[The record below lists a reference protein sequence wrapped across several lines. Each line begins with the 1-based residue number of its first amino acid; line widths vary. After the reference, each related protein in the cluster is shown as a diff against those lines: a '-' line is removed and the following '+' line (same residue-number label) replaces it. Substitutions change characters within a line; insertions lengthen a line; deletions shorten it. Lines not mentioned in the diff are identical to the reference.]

1 MAGTRRGTS
10 AHALNPLRAAGVTLA
25 VVTVL
30 VAILLASC
38 SGGTPKKPSV
48 EPTNAT
54 TTPLPA
60 ATAAPL
66 PSSHG
71 CYLLTYDDAL
81 EPTSSAEPVE
91 CSQEHTDRTFHVG
104 RPSNVVN
111 GHLLA
116 VDSARVTRQMATEC
130 PRRFAS
136 YVGGSTE
143 QRRLSML
150 SVVWFGPTLRQ
161 SDEGQSWFRCDAIAL
176 ASAGKLAPLTGKL
189 VKVLDSEAG
198 RTRWGRCATGKPG
211 TKGAVQVL
219 CSTKQP
225 GGSTW
230 RAVATVNVAAG
241 PKGAWPGPRKAAAAG
256 AGCEDRVRDQAEDKL
271 SFSWGYEPPTEAQWK
286 AGQHY
291 GFCWSP
297 TKK

>member
-1 MAGTRRGTS
+1 MTAGTRKSTS
-10 AHALNPLRAAGVTLA
+10 AHALKPLHAAGVTLA
-25 VVTVL
+25 VITVL

-38 SGGTPKKPSV
+38 SGGTPKKPTAKTAAS
-48 EPTNAT
+48 P
-54 TTPLPA
+54 TPLA
-60 ATAAPL
+60 TATAAPL
-66 PSSHG
+66 PSPHG
-71 CYLLTYDDAL
+71 CYLLAYDDAL
-81 EPTSSAEPVE
+81 APTSSAEPVD
-91 CSQEHTDRTFHVG
+91 CANEHTDRTFFVG

-150 SVVWFGPTLRQ
+150 SVVWFGPTLKQ
-161 SDEGQSWFRCDAIAL
+161 SDQGQSWFRCDAIAL

-219 CSTKQP
+219 CSTKSA
-225 GGSTW
+225 GSTW
-230 RAVATVNVAAG
+230 RAVATLNVAAG
-241 PKGAWPGPRKAAAAG
+241 AQGTWPGPKKAAAAG
-256 AGCEDRVRDQAEDKL
+256 AGCEDRVRDQAADKL
-271 SFSWGYEPPTEAQWK
+271 SFTWGYEPPTEAQWT

-297 TKK
+297 TRK